1 MAIQTRYAGDANGVL
16 NVDNGIGSLGQIVAT
31 GLTKAPIAIKL
42 TLGPAGALQTF
53 QAADM
58 NTGNAV
64 ETLLKAI
71 AIDGTITMYQVDTT
85 QMSVL
90 LEASGAGGS
99 VGTPTSEGA
108 VASTAA
114 TIATALQ
121 TRIQA
126 LGPNISVSS
135 GNVWA
140 NSISVTATNNFK
152 LA

>member
-1 MAIQTRYAGDANGVL
+1 MAIQTRYAGDANGVV
-16 NVDNGIGSLGQIVAT
+16 NVDSGIGSVGQIIST

-64 ETLLKAI
+64 ETLLRAI
-71 AIDGTITMYQVDTT
+71 ELDGTITMYQVDTT

-99 VGTPTSEGA
+99 VGTSTSEGA
-108 VASTAA
+108 VIQTAA
-114 TIATALQ
+114 SVASALQ

-126 LGPNISVSS
+126 LGPNIAVSS

-140 NSISVTATNNFK
+140 NAITVSASNNFK

>member
-1 MAIQTRYAGDANGVL
+1 MAIQTRYAGDANGVV
-16 NVDNGIGSLGQIVAT
+16 NVDNGIGSVGQIIST

-53 QAADM
+53 QADM

-64 ETLLKAI
+64 ETLLRAI
-71 AIDGTITMYQVDTT
+71 ELDGTITMYQVDTT

-99 VGTPTSEGA
+99 VGTSTSEGA
-108 VASTAA
+108 VIQTAA
-114 TIATALQ
+114 SVASALQ

-126 LGPNISVSS
+126 LGPNIAVSS

-140 NSISVTATNNFK
+140 NAITVSASNNFK